1 MSITHL
7 GAYVLN
13 IQSLTQN
20 PKSGIFGVYRKS
32 GTWLGQR
39 ELRLFKLLMKYITDP
54 SSAEHVLDLILP
66 FFSKKDLNPGKPFC
80 QVYLM
85 QHAYCASASMKKT
98 RLLIIILR
106 SSYFCMIDECL
117 EALRVVGGIL
127 ANLRCGVSA
136 KILNALNPLLATAGL
151 ELRLCICD
159 IYVGLS
165 FHEPSVSTL
174 VIIDTFFYVVS
185 FVATSLQYLFLLYSL
200 HCDF

>member
-1 MSITHL
+1 MIPFVAWGFSTMSITHL

-66 FFSKKDLNPGKPFC
+66 FFSKKDLNP
-80 QVYLM
+80 
-85 QHAYCASASMKKT
+85 
-98 RLLIIILR
+98 
-106 SSYFCMIDECL
+106 DECL